1 MRNTFVSCVTTCAAL
16 AVLAYGSGA
25 EQAAPA
31 TWPTSKEGLVFA
43 FESGHF
49 KTPPV
54 AFRKDGRP
62 NEAYQ
67 MPARLTARFDRNF
80 AMVPFGGSFVA
91 EGAHDYVAAQC
102 AKTGALTVEA
112 YLTPAAQTA
121 KDGQSGDIIAL
132 GKDHDGANFVLVQD
146 KDKLVFSLLAGGDKK
161 PSTLELCKLDG
172 ASPVHLIVTYE
183 NDALACYVNGKPVEL
198 KGSPKG
204 DLKPWAT
211 DGPLTFGDNAAGG
224 RPWLGT
230 IEGIALYSRALTAE
244 EAKAE
249 SDAWLKKVS
258 ARKAPA
264 VLRIVGKLVARSDV
278 PQAKH
283 IQPYFQALAVYE
295 YEVEKVL
302 EGKYDDKKIRVATW
316 AMMEKRILPI
326 ATRPIGKSYEL
337 TLELSSENRQ
347 LESQWL
353 SDTLEQALDLKLY
366 YDVSPQRDDEKP
378 TGK

>member
-25 EQAAPA
+25 EQVAPA

-49 KTPPV
+49 RTPPV

-91 EGAHDYVAAQC
+91 EGSHDYVAAQC

-121 KDGQSGDIIAL
+121 KDGPSGDIIAL

-146 KDKLVFSLLAGGDKK
+146 KDNLVFFLLAGGDKK

>member
-25 EQAAPA
+25 EQVAPA

-43 FESGHF
+43 FESGH
-49 KTPPV
+49 
-54 AFRKDGRP
+54 
-62 NEAYQ
+62 
-67 MPARLTARFDRNF
+67 
-80 AMVPFGGSFVA
+80 
-91 EGAHDYVAAQC
+91 
-102 AKTGALTVEA
+102 
-112 YLTPAAQTA
+112 
-121 KDGQSGDIIAL
+121 
-132 GKDHDGANFVLVQD
+132 QD
-146 KDKLVFSLLAGGDKK
+146 KDNLVFFLLAGGDKK